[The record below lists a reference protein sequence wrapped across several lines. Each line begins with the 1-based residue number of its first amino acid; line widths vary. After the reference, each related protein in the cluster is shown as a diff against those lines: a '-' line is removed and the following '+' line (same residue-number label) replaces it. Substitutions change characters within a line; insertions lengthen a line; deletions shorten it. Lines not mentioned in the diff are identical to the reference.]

1 MKSLFLS
8 ILSVQITIFHQ
19 PKKKI
24 PEIRN
29 IPYYSL
35 AFGVTSAEVAIIFP
49 RYLQTQVEI
58 QSTWDLRKGTEQFP
72 TATICEGILE
82 ILYQVG
88 EPHHN

>member
-1 MKSLFLS
+1 MKSLFFVNPICS
-8 ILSVQITIFHQ
+8 NYNIS
-19 PKKKI
+19 PSYKDI

-29 IPYYSL
+29 VPYYSL
-35 AFGVTSAEVAIIFP
+35 AFGVTSAEVAIVFP